1 MKLLNT
7 LSGQKEEIIYSQ
19 KKPLQFFVCGPTV
32 FDYSHIGHAR
42 TYIAFDIF
50 VRYVRSKKIKITY
63 LQNITDVDDKIID
76 RARTHN
82 ENPLRYAWKFETLYK
97 NDMKAIGC
105 TSVNRY
111 ARATDHI
118 KEIEKQIQTL
128 ISRGNAYYINGQG
141 YYFDITTFKEYGKL
155 SRRTA
160 TQAEDAVTRIDE
172 QIEKRNKGDFAL
184 WKEVKVE
191 EKDKKKKFVITDG
204 EPAWNTK
211 LGWGRP
217 GWHIEDTAI
226 TETWFGPQYDIHG
239 GGGDLKFPHHEAE
252 IAQQESASGKTPFV
266 KIWLHTGSLRINGE
280 KMSKSLGNFF
290 TIKDFLNLHSKNILR
305 FIIASHHYRSPIQW
319 SDELIT
325 QSYTA
330 IDTFTGVI
338 DALSFVE
345 NKKIKINKTT
355 TELVKNTE
363 KMLDAE
369 FQEAME
375 DDLNTP
381 EAVAALFK
389 YVNSIRTM
397 TWKLSPVLARHTRKT
412 LELKL
417 KILGIE
423 IQEEKIP
430 SSITK
435 LVEKRELYRGSK
447 QFTHA
452 DTLRNQVDAL
462 GYSIEDT
469 PIGPFVRK
477 RVCGKL

>member
-1 MKLLNT
+1 MRLLNS
-7 LSGQKEEIIYSQ
+7 LSGQKEEVLYSQ
-19 KKPLQFFVCGPTV
+19 KNPLHFFVCGPTV

-42 TYIAFDIF
+42 TYIAFDVFARFI
-50 VRYVRSKKIKITY
+50 RSKKWKMVY

-76 RARTHN
+76 RARMHD
-82 ENPLRYAWKFETLYK
+82 ENPLRYAWKFESLYK

-105 TSVNRY
+105 ISVNRY

-118 KEIEKQIQTL
+118 KEIENQIQTL
-128 ISRGNAYYINGQG
+128 ITKGNAYYISGQG

-155 SRRTA
+155 SRRTI

-191 EKDKKKKFVITDG
+191 EKDKKKKFVIVNG

-226 TETWFGPQYDIHG
+226 TERWFGPQYDIHG

-252 IAQQESASGKTPFV
+252 IAQQESASGKIPFV

-290 TIKDFLNLHSKNILR
+290 TIKDFLHIHSKNILR
-305 FIIASHHYRSPIQW
+305 FIITSHHYRSPIQW
-319 SDELIT
+319 SDSLIT
-325 QSYTA
+325 QAYTA
-330 IDTFTGVI
+330 IDTFTSLL
-338 DALSFVE
+338 DALSFIE
-345 NKKIKINKTT
+345 NKKIKINKETDKS
-355 TELVKNTE
+355 VKNIE
-363 KMLDAE
+363 DILKKE
-369 FQEAME
+369 FEEAMN

-381 EAVAALFK
+381 EAIAALFK
-389 YVNSIRTM
+389 YTNSIRSI
-397 TWKLSPVLARHTRKT
+397 TWKLSPATARRAKKT
-412 LELKL
+412 IKTSL

-423 IQEEKIP
+423 IEEEKIP

-435 LVEKRELYRGSK
+435 IVEKRELCRSNK
-447 QFTHA
+447 QFTPA
-452 DTLRNQVDAL
+452 DTLRKQIDTL

-477 RVCGKL
+477 KVCIKL

>member
-7 LSGQKEEIIYSQ
+7 LSGQKEKIPNSQ
-19 KKPLQFFVCGPTV
+19 KKPLRFFVCGPTV
-32 FDYSHIGHAR
+32 FDHSHIGHAR
-42 TYIAFDIF
+42 TYIAFDIL
-50 VRYVRSKKIKITY
+50 VRYLRSKGQKLVY

-82 ENPLRYAWKFETLYK
+82 ENPLYYAWKYETLYK

-105 TSVNRY
+105 ISVNRY

-118 KEIEKQIQTL
+118 KEIITQIRTL
-128 ISRGNAYYINGQG
+128 LSKGNAYYIPGQG

-160 TQAEDAVTRIDE
+160 LQAEDAITRIDE

-184 WKEVKVE
+184 WKEVGVE
-191 EKDKKKKFVITDG
+191 EKDKKKKFVISNG

-226 TETWFGPQYDIHG
+226 TERWFGPQYDIHG

-252 IAQQESASGKTPFV
+252 IAQQESASGKSPFV

-290 TIKDFLNLHSKNILR
+290 TIKDFLAIHKKNILR
-305 FIIASHHYRSPIQW
+305 FIIASHHYRSPILW
-319 SDELIT
+319 SDELIS

-330 IDTFTGVI
+330 IDTFASLVN
-338 DALSFVE
+338 ALSFVE
-345 NKKIKINKTT
+345 TKKVEKNKIANET
-355 TELVKNTE
+355 VKNAEKILKTE
-363 KMLDAE
+363 FD
-369 FQEAME
+369 EAMN

-389 YVNSIRTM
+389 YTNSVRAIA
-397 TWKLSPVLARHTRKT
+397 WKLSGPTARQAKKIIKA
-412 LELKL
+412 EL

-423 IQEEKIP
+423 IEEEKIP

-435 LVEKRELYRGSK
+435 LVQKRELCRSNK
-447 QFTHA
+447 QFTPA
-452 DTLRNQVDAL
+452 DTLRKQVDAL

-477 RVCGKL
+477 RIC